1 MKIYE
6 LNASEIHKGL
16 RHKDFSAREV
26 AQAHLYRIEQT
37 DKDLKAFVTVTTEQ
51 ALRAADAVDAK
62 MSRGEELHPLSGI
75 PVAVKDNMCTTG
87 VKTTCSSK
95 MLESFVPPYTATVVN
110 KLEQAGAVVLGKTNL
125 DEFAMGSSTE
135 NSAFFTT
142 RNPYDLERVPG
153 GSSGGSAVAVAAGQA
168 VIALGSDTGGSIRQ
182 PAAFCGIVGVKPTYS
197 LVSRYGLVAFASS
210 LDQVGPFARTVS
222 DAAWALEALAGHDP
236 LDSTSVPN
244 APVDWSQPLDKGI
257 RGLKVGV
264 PREYFA
270 DGMEP
275 AVVKSVREAIK
286 VFECL
291 GAEISEISLPHTS
304 YALPTY
310 YIIAPAEASSNL
322 ARFDG
327 VRYGFRAEGA
337 TNQEELISLSRSQGF
352 GPEVKRRIMLGTYAL
367 SNGYYDAYYGK
378 AQKVRSLIKQDFDNA
393 FSQVD
398 IILSPTSPTT
408 AFKVG
413 ARVNDPLSMYMADLC
428 TFAVNLAG
436 IPALSL
442 NCGFVE
448 GLPVGLQLM
457 GKAFSEMMLLQAAF
471 AYEQTVKLPQ
481 LPVFKGGLPN
491 V

>member
-16 RHKDFSAREV
+16 RHKNFSAREV

-62 MSRGEELHPLSGI
+62 LSRGEELHPLSGI
-75 PVAVKDNMCTTG
+75 PVAIKDNMCTMG

-95 MLESFVPPYTATVVN
+95 MLENFVPPYTATAVN

-135 NSAFFTT
+135 NSAFFIT
-142 RNPYDLERVPG
+142 RNPHDLARVPG

-182 PAAFCGIVGVKPTYS
+182 PAAFCGIVGVKSTYG
-197 LVSRYGLVAFASS
+197 LISRYGLVAFASS
-210 LDQVGPFARTVS
+210 LDQIGPLARTVS

-275 AVVKSVREAIK
+275 AFAHTVKEAIK
-286 VFECL
+286 VFERL

-327 VRYGFRAEGA
+327 VRYGFRAEGV

-367 SNGYYDAYYGK
+367 RSGYYDAYYGK
-378 AQKVRSLIKQDFDNA
+378 AQKVRTLIRQDFDYA

-398 IILSPTSPTT
+398 IIISPTSPTT

-413 ARVNDPLSMYMADLC
+413 ARVNDPLSMYMSDLC
-428 TFAVNLAG
+428 TFAANLAG

-457 GKAFSEMMLLQAAF
+457 GRAFSEMMLLQAAF

-481 LPVFKGGLPN
+481 LPVFKGG
-491 V
+491 VS

>member
-6 LNASEIHKGL
+6 LDAREIHKGL
-16 RHKDFSAREV
+16 RYKNFSAREV

-37 DKDLKAFVTVTTEQ
+37 DKELKAFVTVTTEQ
-51 ALRAADAVDAK
+51 ALRSADAVDAK
-62 MSRGEELHPLSGI
+62 LSRGEKLHPLGGI
-75 PVAVKDNMCTTG
+75 PVAIKDNMCTMG

-95 MLESFVPPYTATVVN
+95 MLESFVPPYSATVVN
-110 KLEQAGAVVLGKTNL
+110 KLEQVGAVILGKTNL

-142 RNPYDLERVPG
+142 HNPHDLARVAG

-182 PAAFCGIVGVKPTYS
+182 PAAFCGIVGVKPTYG

-210 LDQVGPFARTVS
+210 LDQVGPLARTVS
-222 DAAWALEALAGHDP
+222 DAAWGLEAIMGHDP

-244 APVDWSQPLDKGI
+244 APVDWSQPVDKGV
-257 RGLKVGV
+257 RGLRVGV

-270 DGMEP
+270 DGMQP
-275 AVVKSVREAIK
+275 AVVQVVKDAIK
-286 VFECL
+286 ALECL
-291 GAEISEISLPHTS
+291 GAEFSEISLPHTR

-327 VRYGFRAEGA
+327 VRYGLRAEGA

-367 SNGYYDAYYGK
+367 SSGYYDAYYGK
-378 AQKVRSLIKQDFDNA
+378 AQKVRTLIRQDFDNA
-393 FSQVD
+393 FNKVD
-398 IILSPTSPTT
+398 IIISPTSPST
-408 AFKVG
+408 AFKIG
-413 ARVNDPLSMYMADLC
+413 ARVDDPLSMYMADIC
-428 TFAVNLAG
+428 TFAANLAG

-442 NCGFVE
+442 NCGFVD

-457 GKAFSEMMLLQAAF
+457 GSAFSEMMLLQAAF
-471 AYEQTVKLPQ
+471 AYEQTVKLPH
-481 LPVFKGGLPN
+481 LPVFKGCI
-491 V
+491 

>member
-6 LNASEIHKGL
+6 LNISEIHRGL

-26 AQAHLYRIEQT
+26 AQAHLYRIEET
-37 DKDLKAFVTVTTEQ
+37 DKDLNAFVTITAEN
-51 ALRAADAVDAK
+51 ALRAADAVDAQL
-62 MSRGEELHPLSGI
+62 SRGENLHPLSGI
-75 PVAVKDNMCTTG
+75 PVAIKDNMCTMD
-87 VKTTCSSK
+87 VRTTCSSR
-95 MLESFVPPYTATVVN
+95 MLENFVPPYSATVVN
-110 KLEQAGAVVLGKTNL
+110 KLEQAGAVLLGKTNL

-142 RNPYDLERVPG
+142 CNPHDLSRVPG

-182 PAAFCGIVGVKPTYS
+182 PAAFCGIVGLKPSYG

-210 LDQVGPFARTVS
+210 LDQIGPFARTVS
-222 DAAWALEALAGHDP
+222 DAAWALEAIMGHDP
-236 LDSTSVPN
+236 LDSTSVLN

-257 RGLKVGV
+257 KGLRVGV

-270 DGMEP
+270 EGMEP
-275 AVVKSVREAIK
+275 TVLQAVKEAIK
-286 VFECL
+286 VFERL

-337 TNQEELISLSRSQGF
+337 TTQAELISLSRSQGF
-352 GPEVKRRIMLGTYAL
+352 GPEVKRRTMLGTYAL
-367 SNGYYDAYYGK
+367 SSGYYDAYYGK
-378 AQKVRSLIKQDFDNA
+378 AQKVRTLIRQDFDNV

-398 IILSPTSPTT
+398 MIISPTSPTT

-413 ARVNDPLSMYMADLC
+413 AKVDDPLSMYMADLC
-428 TFAVNLAG
+428 TFAANLAG

-457 GKAFSEMMLLQAAF
+457 GRAFSEMMLLQAAF

-481 LPVFKGGLPN
+481 RPVFKGG
-491 V
+491 VS